1 MLYSYNNIQP
11 KLKVSVFVAPTAT
24 IIGDVEIGE
33 DSSIWFNVVVRGDVN
48 PIRIGQRTNIQDN
61 STLHVT
67 YQKSTLNIGCDVT
80 VGHAAILHGCTIEDQ
95 CLIGMGARI
104 LDGAHIGRQCLV
116 AAGALIREGE
126 KIPEHSLVAGVP
138 AIVKRSLT
146 AEEIT
151 LVRRSA
157 ERYVG
162 YKQHY
167 LNGHFKPL
175 SF

>member
-1 MLYSYNNIQP
+1 MLYSYNQVSP
-11 KLKVSVFVAPTAT
+11 KIHLSVFIAPTAT

-61 STLHVT
+61 TTLHVT
-67 YQKSTLNIGCDVT
+67 YQKSTLIIGSNVT
-80 VGHAAILHGCTIEDQ
+80 VGHAAILHGCIIEDQ

-104 LDGAHIGRQCLV
+104 LDGAHIGRNSLV

-126 KIPEHSLVAGVP
+126 NIPEQSLVAGVP
-138 AIVKRSLT
+138 SIVKRSLNT
-146 AEEIT
+146 EEIA
-151 LVRRSA
+151 LIRRSA

-162 YKQHY
+162 YKKDY
-167 LNGHFKPL
+167 LNGSFQPL
-175 SF
+175 

>member
-1 MLYSYNNIQP
+1 MIYAYNGIQP
-11 KLKVSVFVAPTAT
+11 NIHPTAFVAATAT
-24 IIGDVEIGE
+24 IIGDVELGE
-33 DSSIWFNVVVRGDVN
+33 DSSVWFNVVVRGDVN

-67 YQKSTLNIGCDVT
+67 FQKSSLNIGSNVT
-80 VGHAAILHGCTIEDQ
+80 VGHAAILHGCTIEDD

-104 LDGAHIGRQCLV
+104 LDGAHIGRFSLV

-146 AEEIT
+146 EEEIA
-151 LVRRSA
+151 LIKRSS

-162 YKQHY
+162 YKLSY
-167 LNGHFKPL
+167 MNGRCQPI
-175 SF
+175 